1 MRWWLQVRSE
11 SIYWSRCTISRCIN
25 GIAMRS
31 YTIDIHYEYHFHFNL
46 FDLYLLSLT
55 LLIVFLFY
63 LPTYDVDMWWWKIIQ
78 WWIIINLSFI
88 NVLFFNCI
96 LNLIWVSLSYR
107 AYKYLL
113 VICNSIMMLAC
124 NSIWHDNAA

>member
-31 YTIDIHYEYHFHFNL
+31 YTIDIRYEYHFHFNL

-63 LPTYDVDMWWWKIIQ
+63 LPTYDVDMW
-78 WWIIINLSFI
+78 
-88 NVLFFNCI
+88 
-96 LNLIWVSLSYR
+96 
-107 AYKYLL
+107 
-113 VICNSIMMLAC
+113 
-124 NSIWHDNAA
+124 